1 MDTPPETGEIYS
13 VSQLNREVRD
23 LIEHGL
29 PGLWV
34 EGELSN
40 VAHPASGH
48 IYFTLKDSQAQVRCA
63 MFRMHNRT
71 LKFRPEN
78 GTQVLVHARAGL
90 YETRGEYQL
99 VVDQME
105 EAGDG
110 ALRRAFELL
119 KQRLDTEG
127 LFDTQHK
134 QALPPLP
141 VRIGV
146 ITSPTGAAI
155 RDILSVLARRFPAIP
170 VLIYPVAVQGE
181 GAGEQIARALQRA
194 AERAECDVLILARGG
209 GSLEDLWAFN
219 EEVVARA
226 IHACPI
232 PVVSGVGHE
241 IDFTIADFAADQ
253 RAPTPSAAAELLSP
267 DQNEWRATLQRQAG
281 LLHAAIMARVRRQ
294 QQQLTWLT
302 QRLQQQHPGR
312 RLRERMQRLDELD
325 QRLQLAWRAL
335 WRERSGRLGT
345 LNARLHQHTPLHRL
359 NALGTRRQHLQQRL
373 HLAARRLLEQ
383 RRVQLAG
390 TLRALDTVSP
400 LSTLARGYAI
410 VQTQE
415 GQVVRAAGEV
425 NTGDRVQTRLGSGQ
439 LICTVDETRDDN
451 A

>member
-1 MDTPPETGEIYS
+1 M
-13 VSQLNREVRD
+13 
-23 LIEHGL
+23 
-29 PGLWV
+29 
-34 EGELSN
+34 
-40 VAHPASGH
+40 
-48 IYFTLKDSQAQVRCA
+48 
-63 MFRMHNRT
+63 
-71 LKFRPEN
+71 
-78 GTQVLVHARAGL
+78 
-90 YETRGEYQL
+90 
-99 VVDQME
+99 
-105 EAGDG
+105 
-110 ALRRAFELL
+110 
-119 KQRLDTEG
+119 
-127 LFDTQHK
+127 
-134 QALPPLP
+134 
-141 VRIGV
+141 
-146 ITSPTGAAI
+146 
-155 RDILSVLARRFPAIP
+155 
-170 VLIYPVAVQGE
+170 
-181 GAGEQIARALQRA
+181 
-194 AERAECDVLILARGG
+194 
-209 GSLEDLWAFN
+209 
-219 EEVVARA
+219 ARA

-267 DQNEWRATLQRQAG
+267 DPNEWRATLQRQAG